1 MRSVDTLRS
10 VPIAILALLPVL
22 PAAAGEPPVIRVS
35 GEATLQVEPDRA
47 QIEFGVISEAPSA
60 ERAAADS
67 AEKLAATIAALRRVL
82 GSEGRIETRGYSL
95 SPRYRHV
102 PKSGQRELVGYSASN
117 VVAITT
123 DDLDAVGPL
132 IDAATAQGANTIQ
145 QLRFTLKD
153 ESAVRL
159 RALRRA
165 AEAARAKADAIAAA
179 LELEVVRVISVEEGA
194 SPGRPVV
201 RARFAQ
207 AREGATPIEAAS
219 VEVRATVQL
228 VVEVKE

>member
-22 PAAAGEPPVIRVS
+22 PVAAGEPPVIRVS

-47 QIEFGVISEAPSA
+47 QIEFGVISEAASA
-60 ERAAADS
+60 ERAAADN

-201 RARFAQ
+201 RARLAQ